1 MTQNEEDFKKVLN
14 QTLEFEGGYT
24 VDSGGPT
31 NYGVRQDMYDAYA
44 KKNKIASKSVKE
56 LKYGEVKD
64 FYKKNYWED
73 PKINLLPREIAS
85 SVFDY
90 GVNAGQSKAIMSVQG
105 IVGTKPDGVIGP
117 KTIKAINKYVEA
129 NGVETLHKKILD
141 DRVQHYNNLVMS
153 NPQKYTRYLA
163 GWLNRVNK
171 ISQR

>member
-14 QTLEFEGGYT
+14 QTLQFEGGYT
-24 VDSGGPT
+24 VDNGGPT
-31 NYGVRQDMYDAYA
+31 NYGVRQDIYNSYA
-44 KKNKIASKSVKE
+44 KKNGLASKDVRN

-64 FYKKNYWED
+64 FYKQNYWEG

-90 GVNAGQSKAIMSVQG
+90 GVNAGQGKAIMAVQE
-105 IVGTKPDGVIGP
+105 IVGAKPDGVIGP

-129 NGVETLHKKILD
+129 NGVELLHKQILD
-141 DRVQHYNNLVMS
+141 NRVEHYNKLVIN
-153 NPQKYTRYLA
+153 NPQKYQKYLS

-171 ISQR
+171 ISSK

>member
-14 QTLEFEGGYT
+14 QTLQFEGGYT
-24 VDSGGPT
+24 VDNGGPT

-44 KKNKIASKSVKE
+44 KQNKVPSKSVKE

-64 FYKKNYWED
+64 FYKKNYWET
-73 PKINLLPREIAS
+73 PKINLLPREIAP

-90 GVNAGQSKAIMSVQG
+90 GVNAGQGKAIMAVQS
-105 IVGTKPDGVIGP
+105 IVGAKADGIIGP
-117 KTIKAINKYVEA
+117 KTIKAINKYVEK
-129 NGVETLHKKILD
+129 NGVELLHKQILD
-141 DRVQHYNNLVMS
+141 NRVEHYNRLVAS
-153 NPQKYTRYLA
+153 DPQKYGKYFA